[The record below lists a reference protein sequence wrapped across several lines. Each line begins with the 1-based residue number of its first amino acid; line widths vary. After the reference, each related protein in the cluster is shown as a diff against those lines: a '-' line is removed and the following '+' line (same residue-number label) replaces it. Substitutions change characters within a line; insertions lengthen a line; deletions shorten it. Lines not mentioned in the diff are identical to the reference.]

1 MEIESFSTMEPLKN
15 SIDAKIGLDQEFDNV
30 KSIHHVDISNEHTRN
45 QIKQLE
51 FSFKG
56 DVDIINYDI
65 YLHVRPCSSS
75 LKKETRFTRK
85 K

>member
-45 QIKQLE
+45 QI
-51 FSFKG
+51 
-56 DVDIINYDI
+56 
-65 YLHVRPCSSS
+65 
-75 LKKETRFTRK
+75 
-85 K
+85 